1 MADKKKAPIQEKSV
15 MGAKELATE
24 LRAALEKRARME
36 FSHKVAALKNPLE
49 LRHVRREIARLKT
62 HLRATEGSGLPPKD
76 KGSKAVTEK
85 KEAAK

>member
-1 MADKKKAPIQEKSV
+1 MAEKKKPQTQAKAD
-15 MGAKELATE
+15 MGAKELAVE
-24 LRAALEKRARME
+24 LRSALEKRAKLE

-62 HLRATEGSGLPPKD
+62 HLRMNAGNGSTPKD
-76 KGSKAVTEK
+76 QGKRTV

>member
-1 MADKKKAPIQEKSV
+1 MADKKKPQTQEKSS
-15 MGAKELATE
+15 MGAKELAVE
-24 LRAALEKRARME
+24 LRSALEKRAKLE

-62 HLRATEGSGLPPKD
+62 HLRMTEGNGLASQNLGK
-76 KGSKAVTEK
+76 KTV

>member
-1 MADKKKAPIQEKSV
+1 MAEKKKAQVQDKSAL
-15 MGAKELATE
+15 GAKELAVE
-24 LRAALEKRARME
+24 LRAALEKRAKME

-62 HLRATEGSGLPPKD
+62 HLRMTET
-76 KGSKAVTEK
+76 KGTTPAIAAKKTV

>member
-1 MADKKKAPIQEKSV
+1 MADKKKVQPQDKAAL
-15 MGAKELATE
+15 GAKELAVE
-24 LRAALEKRARME
+24 LRAALEKRAKME

-62 HLRATEGSGLPPKD
+62 HLRM
-76 KGSKAVTEK
+76 